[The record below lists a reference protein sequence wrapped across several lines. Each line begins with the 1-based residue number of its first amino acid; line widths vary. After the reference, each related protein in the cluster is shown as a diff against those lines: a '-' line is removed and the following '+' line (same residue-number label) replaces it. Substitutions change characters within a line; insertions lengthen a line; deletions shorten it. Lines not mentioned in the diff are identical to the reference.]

1 MTCCSI
7 PQTCL
12 GLVGLLGNLLTV
24 YVLSR
29 HSMRNSFNHLLIVLS
44 CLDTIFILFTILDYS
59 LARGKSSFLY
69 FFLLSIALFQ
79 RFMLPMQPCL
89 AFVYFTAAY

>member
-1 MTCCSI
+1 MFQS
-7 PQTCL
+7 CL
-12 GLVGLLGNLLTV
+12 GFVGLLGNLLTV

-59 LARGKSSFLY
+59 LARGEEDSMT
-69 FFLLSIALFQ
+69 Q
-79 RFMLPMQPCL
+79 G
-89 AFVYFTAAY
+89 

>member
-59 LARGKSSFLY
+59 LARGKSSCFSFFLY
-69 FFLLSIALFQ
+69 SIALFS
-79 RFMLPMQPCL
+79 
-89 AFVYFTAAY
+89 AV

>member
-1 MTCCSI
+1 MTCCCI

-59 LARGKSSFLY
+59 LARGKSSFFY
-69 FFLLSIALFQ
+69 FFLLHIALFQ
-79 RFMLPMQPCL
+79 QFMLL
-89 AFVYFTAAY
+89 K

>member
-59 LARGKSSFLY
+59 LARGKSSFIS
-69 FFLLSIALFQ
+69 FFRLPIALFSS
-79 RFMLPMQPCL
+79 
-89 AFVYFTAAY
+89 V